1 MDIKFLNDFTC
12 EELDTLIQ
20 TASAIKSE
28 KEKEKINVALKE
40 VEKAFAQLIA
50 CTDNHD
56 TILFDGHY
64 SIADIFEEIKFYYRS
79 HY

>member
-1 MDIKFLNDFTC
+1 MDLKLDDFTC
-12 EELDTLIQ
+12 EELDALIQ
-20 TASAIKSE
+20 RASAIKNE

-40 VEKAFAQLIA
+40 VEKAFTQLIA

-56 TILFDGHY
+56 TILFDGYY
-64 SIADIFEEIKFYYRS
+64 SIADIFDEIKFYYRS